1 MTMQEMVNQLNIWAY
16 EYYVLDNPTVADT
29 TYDALY
35 DQLVALEKQTGIIL
49 PDSPTQRV
57 GGEPLK
63 KFESYTHKQR
73 LYSLDKV
80 QNFEQL
86 QS

>member
-1 MTMQEMVNQLNIWAY
+1 MTMQQMVDQLNKWAY
-16 EYYVLDNPTVADT
+16 EYYVLDNPSVPDT

-35 DQLVALEKQTGIIL
+35 DQLVLLEQQTGVIL

-63 KFESYTHKQR
+63 EFVQHAH
-73 LYSLDKV
+73 LPSLRMMV
-80 QNFEQL
+80 GMM
-86 QS
+86 